1 MVSII
6 VLVIVF
12 ILIAFRQIGNI
23 KLQIWQI
30 MLGGAVAVLV
40 TGQISLMEAFN
51 SINFD
56 VIIFLLGM
64 FIVGEGLVKSGFLA
78 YISYNFFKRASSV
91 NTLVVLLVFG
101 MGIVSVFLMN
111 DTVAVI
117 GTPVV
122 LMIAERNKLSP
133 KILLLA
139 LAFSITTGSVMSPI
153 GNPQNLLIALNSSIG
168 NSFVTFSKFLF
179 IPTILNLIFVYLLL
193 RVFYREEFHRNVL
206 RHNPEPIIDTKLAAL
221 SRLSLSII
229 LILIFIKVI
238 IVFFKF
244 PINLKLTYIS
254 ISAALPILLFSPKR
268 IDIFKKVDW
277 YTLIFFAAMFVLMQS
292 VWDSGF
298 FQGIIVHSKINITSN
313 LMILSGSVL
322 LSQLISNVPLVAL
335 YLPLLNHLNISVQGL
350 MALAAGSTVAG
361 NLFIFGAA
369 SNIIIIQNAERR
381 NKISLTFFEF
391 AKIGIPLTIIN
402 VVTYYLYLKII

>member
-1 MVSII
+1 MFSII
-6 VLVIVF
+6 ILVVVF
-12 ILIAFRQIGNI
+12 ILIAFRQIGNV
-23 KLQIWQI
+23 KLQIWQV
-30 MLGGAVAVLV
+30 MFGGAVAVLV
-40 TGQISLMEAFN
+40 TGQISLTEAFN

-64 FIVGEGLVKSGFLA
+64 FIVGEALVKSGFLA
-78 YISYNFFKRASSV
+78 YVSYNFFKSAKSV
-91 NTLVVLLVFG
+91 STLVLLLVFG
-101 MGIVSVFLMN
+101 MGIISVFLMN

-122 LMIAERNKLSP
+122 LMVAEKNKLSP

-153 GNPQNLLIALNSSIG
+153 GNPQNLLIALNGNIG
-168 NSFVTFSKFLF
+168 NSFITFSKFLF
-179 IPTILNLIFVYLLL
+179 VPTIINLFIAYLLL
-193 RVFYREEFHRNVL
+193 RIFYSKQFHYSL
-206 RHNPEPIIDTKLAAL
+206 IHHKSEPIIDAKLAAL
-221 SRLSLSII
+221 SRFSLSII
-229 LILIFIKVI
+229 LILIFIKVV

-254 ISAALPILLFSPKR
+254 ISAALPIILFSPKR

-298 FQGIIVHSKINITSN
+298 FQSIIIHSKIKITSN
-313 LMILSGSVL
+313 LMVLNISVL

-335 YLPLLNHLNISVQGL
+335 YLPLLNHLNVSVQGL

-361 NLFIFGAA
+361 NLFILGAA

-381 NKISLTFFEF
+381 NKISLSFLEF

-402 VVTYYLYLKII
+402 VATYYLYLKLF